1 MKTLSALAFA
11 GLLGIIGASQSSA
24 QMSVVNGASFDAA
37 QPIAPGSFA
46 TVFGQNLCP
55 QTMAGEWVAP
65 GQLPMTLG
73 GCSVA
78 VNGAPAMMQYV
89 SPGQINF
96 IMPAG
101 VGSGQ
106 ATVTVNNGSQMMAG
120 NVMAGIAGPGMFALN
135 GMGMGEGAM
144 LNGTMWKLGPF
155 STTTGGQPTYV
166 SMYVTGLDPTTKP
179 TVTIGGIPVDVMWFG
194 NAPGYAGLQQINL
207 MLPSGMAGV
216 GRAPVTVTSSG
227 QVSNV
232 TFLHVLPTAAMMQGM
247 PGWGH
252 GMMIGENMARGHEM
266 SYMAFNAANGTALVT
281 DENDDV
287 VRVISLVS
295 NSTTATIT
303 LPSGSQAHAIAVNAA
318 GTMAAV
324 GLSAKAS
331 VALIDLSQ
339 NKVLSVVGTG
349 YYPSRLAFS
358 GSNLLATNAGSG
370 TVSVIDTTSK
380 TVAQTVNVGLGASGI
395 AVAGNTAVV
404 ANMQAGSISIINL
417 TNYTVSN
424 VALPAGSRPHEVAIS
439 TQASKAVITTPMS
452 NGFLILDLGT
462 KVFTQVATST
472 WFGMGPGAVALNGN
486 TAYIANQMSASVTVA
501 DLVSAAVVKTFPV
514 DPGPIALAVNTAKNQ
529 LLVLAEG
536 TGTLDVVDLASYQI
550 LTRINAGD
558 TERQGQFTMPLIS
571 SITPSSAA
579 AGAAFTLTI
588 TGSGFQGIQG
598 LEFVLAETGMGGG
611 MMGGGPGGGLGQVDT
626 NIKVSNVQ
634 ANSAGTQLTALIQI
648 LPAAAIGARQ
658 VRLQTSYGTVLGRM
672 TNSPFNVTK

>member
-1 MKTLSALAFA
+1 YSWCEWRFRMRTLTALAIA
-11 GLLGIIGASQSSA
+11 GLLGITGAYA
-24 QMSVVNGASFDAA
+24 QMSVVNGASFDPA

-46 TVFGQNLCP
+46 TIFGQNLCA
-55 QTMAGEWVAP
+55 QTMAGDWVAP

-78 VNGAPAMMQYV
+78 VNGASAMMQYV

-96 IMPAG
+96 IMPTSA
-101 VGSGQ
+101 GSGQ
-106 ATVTVNNGSQMMAG
+106 ATVMVNNGSQTMTG
-120 NVMAGIAGPGMFALN
+120 NVMAGTAGPGMFATN

-144 LNGTMWKLGPF
+144 LNGTMWQMGPF
-155 STTTGGQPTYV
+155 STVTNGQPTYV
-166 SMYVTGLDPTTKP
+166 AMYVTGLDLSTNPA
-179 TVTIGGIPVDVMWFG
+179 VMIGGIPVDVMWFG
-194 NAPGYAGLQQINL
+194 NAPGYAGLQQINF
-207 MLPSGMAGV
+207 MLPSSMAGV
-216 GRAPVTVTSSG
+216 GRAPVTVMSNG

-232 TFLHVLPTAAMMQGM
+232 TFMHVLPTAAMMQGM
-247 PGWGH
+247 PGWGQ
-252 GMMIGENMARGHEM
+252 GMTMGENMARGHEM
-266 SYMAFNAANGTALVT
+266 SYMAFNAANATALVT

-287 VRVISLVS
+287 VRVISLAS

-358 GSNLLATNAGSG
+358 GSNLLVTNAGSG
-370 TVSVIDTTSK
+370 TVSVIDTASK

-417 TNYTVSN
+417 TNYAVSN

-439 TQASKAVITTPMS
+439 AQANKAVITTPMS

-462 KVFTQVATST
+462 KAFKQVATST
-472 WFGMGPGAVALNGN
+472 WNGMGPGAVALNGN
-486 TAYIANQMSASVTVA
+486 TVYVANQMTASVTVA
-501 DLVSAAVVKTFPV
+501 DLTSAAVVKTFPV
-514 DPGPIALAVNTAKNQ
+514 DPGPMALAVNTAKNQ

-536 TGTLDVVDLASYQI
+536 TGTLDIVDLASYGI

-571 SITPSSAA
+571 SITPSSAS
-579 AGAAFTLTI
+579 AGSSFTLTI
-588 TGSGFQGIQG
+588 TGSGFQGVQG
-598 LEFVLAETGMGGG
+598 IEFVLTGAGTGGG
-611 MMGGGPGGGLGQVDT
+611 MMSGGMGSGMGQEDA
-626 NIKVSNVQ
+626 NIKVSNLQV
-634 ANSAGTQLTALIQI
+634 NSAGTQVTAPIQV
-648 LPAAAIGARQ
+648 LPG
-658 VRLQTSYGTVLGRM
+658 G
-672 TNSPFNVTK
+672 